1 MKNILCAS
9 PQTAIA
15 AILMMRNGAK
25 WLVWEF
31 EKNLKLAFKEA
42 EKESELPATWRFCP
56 PAPIKFEIAIR
67 ACSDFCNML
76 TSEPCHMAQPQSAEA
91 T

>member
-25 WLVWEF
+25 WLVGEF
-31 EKNLKLAFKEA
+31 EKNLKLAFKKA
-42 EKESELPATWRFCP
+42 EKESELPATWCFCP

-67 ACSDFCNML
+67 ACSDLRNTF
-76 TSEPCHMAQPQSAEA
+76 TGEPCHMVQPQSAGA
-91 T
+91 P

>member
-31 EKNLKLAFKEA
+31 EKNLKLAFKKA
-42 EKESELPATWRFCP
+42 EKESELRATWRFCP

-67 ACSDFCNML
+67 ACSDLCNMF
-76 TSEPCHMAQPQSAEA
+76 TGESCHMVQPQSAEA
-91 T
+91 P